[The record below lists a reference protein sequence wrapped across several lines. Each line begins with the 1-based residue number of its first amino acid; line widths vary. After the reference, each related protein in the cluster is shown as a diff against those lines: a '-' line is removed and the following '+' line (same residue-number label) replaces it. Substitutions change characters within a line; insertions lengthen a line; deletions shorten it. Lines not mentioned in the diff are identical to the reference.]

1 MTSRNKNLALFLIIS
16 IFLVCGFLY
25 ILNISQT
32 IKEGFKSSLENNYV
46 QLQSSLQ
53 RKLEPYCSLTNFIQD
68 QMRTMYKTSTIQT
81 DQTVIPQPTP
91 EPAPTSLPGPTKP
104 SGFWG
109 DKAPPAPPS
118 ANPSEDA
125 AKAATASTIIPGA
138 SDAEADAKIRKAYE
152 DAYAC
157 KDELADSRQSC
168 AGFAKFGQINV
179 KMSFIPCSVYLNTP
193 FYDESDTSLAAIALS
208 QIPDNLALRI
218 TKEVDWYAAIINKL
232 QSGIDKGATPPK
244 DLPPDA
250 PGADYKA
257 PPDKSAPPGA
267 PAKNEGY
274 ADILEGFTLLHEGF
288 KSRFSK
294 LKDTV
299 KSAAKKT
306 GSVVGGAAKKA
317 GGAVTTAAKKTG
329 SVVGGA
335 AKKAGGAVTS
345 AAKKTGGAVVSA
357 AKKTGGAVTT
367 AAKKVGGAVVGAV
380 GAVSAV
386 AAKIQNPFRRNKP
399 ICSADAAREKRER
412 ERREKLDRESRNC
425 TIEGLQSQIDRVNR
439 ILNSDALNQALAR
452 CAAVA
457 SAGQKLQSQLGLLKA
472 GNLYD
477 WQKTGPTKS
486 YAQFKGGDRIAG
498 LTFSIQQNRG

>member
-1 MTSRNKNLALFLIIS
+1 MTSRNKKLVLFLIIS
-16 IFLVCGFLY
+16 IFLACGFLY

-46 QLQSSLQ
+46 ELQSSLQ

-168 AGFAKFGQINV
+168 AGFAKFGQSNV
-179 KMSFIPCSVYLNTP
+179 KMSFIPCSVYMNTP

-244 DLPPDA
+244 DLPPDS

-267 PAKNEGY
+267 PAKKEGY
-274 ADILEGFTLLHEGF
+274 ADIIEGFTLLNEGF

-299 KSAAKKT
+299 KS
-306 GSVVGGAAKKA
+306 
-317 GGAVTTAAKKTG
+317 AAKKTG

-357 AKKTGGAVTT
+357 AKKTGGAVTS

-425 TIEGLQSQIDRVNR
+425 TINGLQSQIDRVNR

-477 WQKTGPTKS
+477 WQKSGPTKS